1 MGKVKDK
8 QLDELFNRSIAEKIL
23 AVEKLWDNIRESS
36 ILEKPST
43 AEKKIIKERIAEY
56 KQKPSKVKSWEDVR
70 ETYIKKK

>member
-36 ILEKPST
+36 IIEKPST
-43 AEKKIIKERIAEY
+43 AEKKMIKERIAAY
-56 KQKPSKVKSWEDVR
+56 KQKPLKVKSWEDVR

>member
-1 MGKVKDK
+1 VGKVKDK